1 METVTFVALPAASRS
16 WTSIFFMAEDQ
27 LGYCSR
33 SVRTALTS
41 AAAASIVIECE
52 DWSLM
57 GRGYLFR
64 LPDSNRYF
72 SAMNEIFQ
80 PALEPAA
87 TAGNLTNLVAER
99 AWFEPERIM
108 VSRPLGDGWQP
119 VSARELEAEIRATAK
134 GLIAAGVN
142 IGDRVAIMA
151 RTRYEWTI
159 LDFAIWFAGGVTVP
173 IYETSSAEQ
182 VDWIMT
188 DSHSVAIIVETPQLR
203 DLVKPVLPSFT
214 ANIWTM
220 TENVLAQL
228 AYLGR
233 DVSDA
238 EIDRRRGALNPDSLA
253 TLIYTSGTTGK
264 PKGVQLTHGNFLAEC
279 GNVVQGAAD
288 LFMKPGGSTLLF
300 LPVAHVFGR
309 MVQIGSIRAGLHL
322 AHCGDVLGRL
332 TTDLASFKPT
342 FVLAVPR
349 IFEKVYNGAEAK
361 ADAAG
366 KGAIFRKAAAV
377 AIEYS
382 QALDSGKISPTLRI
396 KHALFDKLVYSKI
409 RHGLGGRVEAA
420 ISGGAPLGER
430 LGHFYRGAGIRV
442 LEGYGLTETTAG
454 ATLNLTTA
462 HRVGSVG
469 KPIPGTTIKIADDGE
484 VLIKG
489 PIVMRGYWQNDAA
502 NKEVFTDDGYFRS
515 GDLGKLD
522 EEGFLYIVGR
532 KKELIVT
539 SGGKN
544 VAPAVLEDRLRAHP
558 LVSQCIVVGDNQ
570 PYIAAL
576 VTIDPEAIKSWI
588 AANKKDGATVA
599 DLTKDPDLIAVIQ
612 TAVDEANKAVS
623 RAESIRKFTILPVDF
638 TIAGGHLTA
647 KLSVKRHVVQKEFAK
662 EIADLFA

>member
-1 METVTFVALPAASRS
+1 MTEF
-16 WTSIFFMAEDQ
+16 
-27 LGYCSR
+27 
-33 SVRTALTS
+33 
-41 AAAASIVIECE
+41 
-52 DWSLM
+52 
-57 GRGYLFR
+57 
-64 LPDSNRYF
+64 
-72 SAMNEIFQ
+72 FQ

-87 TAGNLTNLVAER
+87 TAGNLTNLIAER

-108 VSRPLGDGWQP
+108 LSRPLGEGWQP
-119 VSARELEAEIRATAK
+119 VTARELEGEVRATAK
-134 GLIAAGVN
+134 GLIAAGVQ

-182 VDWIMT
+182 VDWIVN
-188 DSHSVAIIVETPQLR
+188 DSHCVAIIVETPQLR
-203 DLVKPVLPSFT
+203 DLVTPILPNFT
-214 ANIWTM
+214 KNVWTM

-233 DVSDA
+233 DISDA
-238 EIDRRRGALNPDSLA
+238 EIDKRRNALTPDTLA
-253 TLIYTSGTTGK
+253 TLIYTSGTTGR
-264 PKGVQLTHGNFLAEC
+264 PKGVQLTHGNFLSEC
-279 GNVVQGAAD
+279 SNVVMGAAD

-322 AHCGDVLGRL
+322 AHCSDVLGRL

-361 ADAAG
+361 AAAGG
-366 KGAIFRKAAAV
+366 KGAIFAKAANT

-382 QALDSGKISPTLRI
+382 QALDKGSVPLPLKI

-462 HRVGSVG
+462 HKVGSVG

-489 PIVMRGYWQNDAA
+489 PIVMHGYWQNDAA
-502 NKEVFTDDGYFRS
+502 NAEVFTEDGFFRS

-558 LVSQCIVVGDNQ
+558 LISQCIVVGDNK

-576 VTIDPEAIKSWI
+576 VTIDQDAIKGWI
-588 AANKKDGATVA
+588 TANKKDGATIA
-599 DLTKDPDLIAVIQ
+599 ELTHDPDLIAVIQ

-638 TIAGGHLTA
+638 TIAGGQLTA
-647 KLSVKRHVVQKEFAK
+647 KLSVKRHVVAQQFAK
-662 EIADLFA
+662 EIEALFA